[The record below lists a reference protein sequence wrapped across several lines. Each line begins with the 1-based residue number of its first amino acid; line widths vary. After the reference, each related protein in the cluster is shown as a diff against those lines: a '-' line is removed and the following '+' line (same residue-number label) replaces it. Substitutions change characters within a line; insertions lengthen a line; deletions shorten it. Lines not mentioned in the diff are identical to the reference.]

1 MEAISSGKCDYEK
14 DFMKIKSNSDNDL
27 LLNKPLKFNSMTI
40 IIRFVFEEDVK
51 LYAQVFLGDALGNF
65 LKNG

>member
-27 LLNKPLKFNSMTI
+27 PLNKPLKFNSMTI
-40 IIRFVFEEDVK
+40 ITRFVFEQDGK

-65 LKNG
+65 LNGI

>member
-1 MEAISSGKCDYEK
+1 
-14 DFMKIKSNSDNDL
+14 MKIKYNSDNDL
-27 LLNKPLKFNSMTI
+27 PLNKPLKFNSMTI

>member
-27 LLNKPLKFNSMTI
+27 PLNKPLKFNSMTI

-65 LKNG
+65 FKNG

>member
-27 LLNKPLKFNSMTI
+27 PLNKPLKFNSMTI
-40 IIRFVFEEDVK
+40 INRFVFEEDVK

>member
-1 MEAISSGKCDYEK
+1 MWLWK

-27 LLNKPLKFNSMTI
+27 PLNKPLKFNSMTI